1 VLRGRT
7 ALVLMI
13 ALLAIAGVKLV
24 VVQTVDAAGYAARG
38 EEQRTREITLYAQRG
53 PITDRNGTVLAFT
66 VEGRALAVRPLLFRS
81 DDQRAA
87 VAAVV
92 LNVLNGT
99 TVGKDLTS
107 AALVKKMQSR
117 SKYVYLVRGLTPEQ
131 GEAIIDDVRPIL
143 IPKSLGLTLDQ
154 QTDALNAVV
163 TERQDLR
170 QYPQDGVAETVV
182 GRTGWDTHGL
192 SGVENRF
199 DAILAGQNGSRTVE
213 VDSLGRVVPGT
224 VSDETPAQDGTGV
237 HLTLDAN
244 LQYTTQQLLQDA
256 VTRQCAKGGDAV
268 VMGARDGQIYAMTSI
283 STTLDAEK
291 LGNRA
296 LLGPFEP
303 GSVNKVVTMAAA
315 LERGIIKPTTVLSVD
330 GEISTGGVVV
340 HDAWPHGT
348 IDMTATGILA
358 KSSNVGTLMIANKL
372 GEKAYY
378 TELGRFGLGQ
388 KTGIELSEDRGVV
401 PAWNADPAKS
411 QWTSSTFANLPIG
424 QGLSMTMLQLAG
436 MYQAIANDGVRVRP
450 SIIASTS
457 SDGAT
462 STSTVAQ
469 TTRVMSAT
477 TAHTLLSMLGA
488 VVQDG
493 QGDYTMTGTAPKA
506 AINGYLVAGKTGTAQ
521 QVDPKTND
529 YSDTMFNS
537 TFAGIVPADNPKY
550 VIAIRLDAP
559 CTQAEGGTSAAPL
572 FHQIA
577 QYAMDYSDVPP
588 STKTAKRYTLYV
600 NTGG

>member
-1 VLRGRT
+1 M
-7 ALVLMI
+7 MI

-24 VVQTVDAAGYAARG
+24 LIQTVDAAAYAARG

-53 PITDRNGTVLAFT
+53 PITDRNGTVLAFS
-66 VEGRALAVRPLLFRS
+66 VEGRALAVRPALFRS
-81 DDQRAA
+81 DAQRTA
-87 VAAVV
+87 VAGVV
-92 LNVLNGT
+92 LGVLQGT
-99 TVGKDLTS
+99 DVGKSLTS
-107 AALVKKMQSR
+107 VALVTKMKSR

-131 GEAIIDDVRPIL
+131 GDQVLDKVRTIL
-143 IPKSLGLTLDQ
+143 IPDSLDLTPDE
-154 QTDALNAVV
+154 QTQALNAVV
-163 TERQDLR
+163 TERQNLR
-170 QYPQDGVAETVV
+170 QYPQDGVAETVI

-199 DAILAGQNGSRTVE
+199 DARLAGVDGSRTVE
-213 VDSLGRVVPGT
+213 VDSLGRVVPG
-224 VSDETPAQDGTGV
+224 SARDETPAQDGTGV
-237 HLTLDAN
+237 QLTLDAN

-256 VTRQCAKGGDAV
+256 VTKQCAKGGDAIV
-268 VMGARDGQIYAMTSI
+268 LGARDGQVYAMTSY
-283 STTLDAEK
+283 SATQDAEQV
-291 LGNRA
+291 GNRA

-315 LERGIIKPTTVLSVD
+315 LERGIIKPTTVFPVE
-330 GEISTGGVVV
+330 GEISMGGVVV
-340 HDAWPHGT
+340 HDAWPHGE

-358 KSSNVGTLMIANKL
+358 KSSNVGTLMIAQKL
-372 GEKAYY
+372 GEKAFYA
-378 TELGRFGLGQ
+378 ELQKFGLGQ
-388 KTGIELSEDRGVV
+388 KTGIELSEDRGVL
-401 PAWNADPAKS
+401 PAWNADKAKS

-424 QGLSMTMLQLAG
+424 QGVSMTMLQLAG

-450 SIIASTS
+450 SIIE
-457 SDGAT
+457 
-462 STSTVAQ
+462 STSTDGTSTKSATAQ
-469 TTRVMSAT
+469 TTRVMSGG

-493 QGDYTMTGTAPKA
+493 QGDYTMTGTAPAA

-521 QVDPKTND
+521 QVDPRTND

-537 TFAGIVPADNPKY
+537 TFAGVVPADNPKY
-550 VIAIRLDAP
+550 VIVLRLDAP

-577 QYAMDYSDVPP
+577 QYAMDYADVAP
-588 STKTAKRYTLYV
+588 STKAAKRYTLYV